1 MARWAGVALGPPR
14 EGWRAQ
20 SRLTL
25 PLGSLV
31 SAGKGRFVTEWSQVP
46 AVARPLPEPEPQ
58 AVLSPLTSAAVFM
71 VLTIDPG
78 GEETVR
84 DLLADWAGL
93 QRSVG
98 FRVPAAP
105 LACVA
110 GIGSDAWDRL
120 FSGPRPAEL
129 HPFRELAGSVHRA
142 VSTPGGL
149 PFHVRHGRMDVC
161 SEFA

>member
-14 EGWRAQ
+14 EGWPEQ

-58 AVLSPLTSAAVFM
+58 PVLAPLTSAAIFM

-84 DLLADWAGL
+84 DLLADWAAL

-98 FRVPAAP
+98 FRVPEAP

-110 GIGSDAWDRL
+110 GIGSAAWDRL
-120 FSGPRPAEL
+120 FSRPPPAQL
-129 HPFRELAGSVHRA
+129 HPFPELARA
-142 VSTPGGL
+142 VPRAASPPGDL
-149 PFHVRHGRMDVC
+149 P
-161 SEFA
+161 

>member
-14 EGWRAQ
+14 EGWRER

-58 AVLSPLTSAAVFM
+58 PVLAPLTSAAIFM

-78 GEETVR
+78 GEGTVR
-84 DLLADWAGL
+84 DLLAH
-93 QRSVG
+93 
-98 FRVPAAP
+98 PAA
-105 LACVA
+105 L
-110 GIGSDAWDRL
+110 
-120 FSGPRPAEL
+120 PR
-129 HPFRELAGSVHRA
+129 S
-142 VSTPGGL
+142 GGL
-149 PFHVRHGRMDVC
+149 RLP
-161 SEFA
+161 